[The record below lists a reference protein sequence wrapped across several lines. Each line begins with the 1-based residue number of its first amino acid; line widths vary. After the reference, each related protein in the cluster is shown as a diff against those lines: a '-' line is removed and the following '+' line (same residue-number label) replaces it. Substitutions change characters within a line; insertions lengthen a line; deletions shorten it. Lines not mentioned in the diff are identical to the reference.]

1 MEEEK
6 NKKYKKETACLF
18 YNIEVSKKEIP
29 ISTLIDVRKNKM
41 DSIVG
46 DINNYSEK
54 VSLTE
59 KNQQRKDSYSYYR
72 NIFNK
77 YFSSQLNNQ
86 NKKEKQKIKPKQHF
100 LTNSKIHFG
109 NFINTHSYIEGYK
122 KLAQYD
128 FIKSKISKS
137 KNFSFVKDPKT
148 MRYKK
153 LPLDLYISKEDSLKI
168 KDLIS
173 VRLIPKLK
181 KNKNENE
188 KESLIRLSYD
198 NGFFYTPSINFQKNN
213 NNKKTNKKI
222 FYINKNRLNEIH
234 NIESPEKKEVSNLK
248 NSINLNSEKEED
260 EPKTQIIKNKYN
272 IHKNLSDL
280 NDIDININQ
289 KCILNKQKNYSQTE
303 YKSIYPY
310 TKKILLSQLDK
321 KIKNFKTPKKALKE
335 FVKYYKEKSEK
346 NLKKLNNLILKENIK
361 QDQKLVIKDIKD
373 NKTKIN
379 KKNLTKKIY
388 MDIHKRGR
396 FLSIVEKL
404 KNIKR
409 VAPMMLLNHLF
420 EEYTKQSKQVVGVDP
435 KKKKINNIYK
445 SEEEGKLIKKKIEEK
460 NNEINKMIYTN
471 KEKGN
476 NLKNKYEKF
485 DLVIE
490 KIKEEN
496 QENKYESE
504 SDEQYYF

>member
-1 MEEEK
+1 MKEEK

-59 KNQQRKDSYSYYR
+59 KNQQRKYSYSYYR

-86 NKKEKQKIKPKQHF
+86 NKKAKQKIKPKQHF

-198 NGFFYTPSINFQKNN
+198 NGFFYTPPINFQKNN

-335 FVKYYKEKSEK
+335 FVKYY
-346 NLKKLNNLILKENIK
+346 
-361 QDQKLVIKDIKD
+361 IKD

-460 NNEINKMIYTN
+460 NNEINKMIYIN

-504 SDEQYYF
+504 SESDEQYYF